1 VNDNFTQPPAFDGAS
16 DNLSCLTASDIM
28 SARAPEDDG
37 VSDPHRTRGS
47 GCKNDGGPLWI
58 SVEIVDSEDDIT
70 NAIGGGDMSRTLWGR
85 IFQKKQAK
93 QSRRR
98 SRRGSRFAQVGGD
111 APSESKSD
119 LEECMALQLCDVT
132 GGPSGVI
139 SAFFPS
145 GFTDLSFPFG
155 PGPLP

>member
-1 VNDNFTQPPAFDGAS
+1 
-16 DNLSCLTASDIM
+16 M

-70 NAIGGGDMSRTLWGR
+70 NAIGGGDMPRTLWGR